1 MGSGLGGVPTS
12 GGDPQVGIRAGEDHR
27 RLRTILEK
35 RKEDGQERTEAE
47 DWRNHDTDRG
57 VHEVPWRDH
66 RQGPLLAGARK
77 ARSEKHHDDSAED
90 SGNRRKDMGNR
101 AENFEGN
108 FRPALMYGA
117 EIWGEKAEDPIIRRH
132 LRAAQRAFLLGVTRA
147 YRTTS
152 NVALEV
158 LAGCIPPHFEAA
170 ARHANWRER
179 GTAEF
184 EGKAVFAEGPHPAE
198 PERKREELPAET
210 IPGASFWTDA
220 SQGEGGTAIGI
231 VKTEGGETR
240 ETRGLRLQDG
250 YPTHM
255 AELYALGIAI
265 KSVAGQRG
273 ENFNFVTDSRV
284 ALDMLTKRKGGAAHA
299 ILKEVERIETEG
311 ATVKLWWS
319 SDRNGGIAEADRI
332 AKRARENPEEFPEDH
347 APITGRMIKKEATR
361 VAMAKWQQE
370 WDQGDKGRA
379 THEIIGTVDRRL
391 RGWSHRPVCLLT
403 GHGPFRGYL
412 RRFNLT
418 ETTGECVCSTG
429 AQDTAKHVMEDCEE
443 QGRREARRR
452 WRRRQEAMGGP
463 VPFKVTAQT
472 SEEEVKNFNKFA
484 EEVRMEE
491 ELEA

>member
-1 MGSGLGGVPTS
+1 MKYLGV
-12 GGDPQVGIRAGEDHR
+12 I
-27 RLRTILEK
+27 I
-35 RKEDGQERTEAE
+35 
-47 DWRNHDTDRG
+47 DRG
-57 VHEVPWRDH
+57 LSWREH
-66 RQGPLLAGARK
+66 ARHAARNVMTTAQKIRGIAGRTWGTEPKILREIFDGAI
-77 ARSEKHHDDSAED
+77 
-90 SGNRRKDMGNR
+90 
-101 AENFEGN
+101 
-108 FRPALMYGA
+108 RPALMYGA

-158 LAGCIPPHFEAA
+158 LAGCTRPHLEAA

-198 PERKREELPAET
+198 PERKWEELPAET

-284 ALDMLTKRKGGAAHA
+284 ALDMLTKRKGGGNKSGTRAT
-299 ILKEVERIETEG
+299 KEGRPTKSLERWTEDSEDG
-311 ATVKLWWS
+311 AT
-319 SDRNGGIAEADRI
+319 
-332 AKRARENPEEFPEDH
+332 
-347 APITGRMIKKEATR
+347 GRS
-361 VAMAKWQQE
+361 V
-370 WDQGDKGRA
+370 
-379 THEIIGTVDRRL
+379 
-391 RGWSHRPVCLLT
+391 S
-403 GHGPFRGYL
+403 
-412 RRFNLT
+412 
-418 ETTGECVCSTG
+418 
-429 AQDTAKHVMEDCEE
+429 
-443 QGRREARRR
+443 
-452 WRRRQEAMGGP
+452 
-463 VPFKVTAQT
+463 
-472 SEEEVKNFNKFA
+472 
-484 EEVRMEE
+484 
-491 ELEA
+491 